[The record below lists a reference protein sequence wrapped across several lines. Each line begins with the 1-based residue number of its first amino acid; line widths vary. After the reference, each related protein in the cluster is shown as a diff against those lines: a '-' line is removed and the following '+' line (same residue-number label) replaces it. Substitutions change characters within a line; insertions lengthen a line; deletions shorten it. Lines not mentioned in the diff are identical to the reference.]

1 MFKPLSTAV
10 LVLLSAA
17 ALAADKT
24 DTATRVRELPKPDAD
39 GFRTIFNGKNLDG
52 WEGLEDYWSVK
63 DGVISGHETKDKS
76 KQTFLVWAA
85 SPVSDFELRIKYKF
99 ASPDGSSAK
108 PEGNSGIQFRS
119 KVLDPK
125 TFRAGGYQ
133 ADFDAGAG
141 YDGSIYDEAGVAGGR
156 GTMSNRGEKTTWDAD
171 TKRHNEKL
179 DKDGKDLKEYI
190 KVGDWNDVVLV
201 AKGNHITYKI
211 NGHLMTDLTDDSP
224 KALKEGVLALQLHA
238 GYTMDIQFKDIKI
251 KLLKEKKPE

>member
-1 MFKPLSTAV
+1 MFKPLSV
-10 LVLLSAA
+10 AA
-17 ALAADKT
+17 FVALALLCAGIRAEDKP
-24 DTATRVRELPKPDAD
+24 DAPARAKVELPKPDAD
-39 GFRTIFNGKNLDG
+39 GFMTIFNGKDLSG

-99 ASPDGSSAK
+99 ASED
-108 PEGNSGIQFRS
+108 GNSGIQFRS

-125 TFRAGGYQ
+125 TFRVGGYQ
-133 ADFDAGAG
+133 ADFDGKGG
-141 YDGSIYDEAGVAGGR
+141 YDGSIYDEAGVAGDR
-156 GTMSNRGEKTTWDAD
+156 RTMSNRGDKTTWDD
-171 TKRHNEKL
+171 SNKRHNDKL
-179 DKDGKDLKEYI
+179 DTGGEDLKKYI

-201 AKGNHITYKI
+201 AKGNHITFQI

-224 KALKEGVLALQLHA
+224 KALKEGVLALQLHQ
-238 GYTMDIQFKDIKI
+238 GYTMDIQFKDVKI